1 MTNNAPLRGARSG
14 LTLIELIVVMIVIGL
29 LAGLVAPQILGRV
42 SDAKVTSA
50 RVQIELLG
58 SALENY
64 RLDNGLYP
72 TTAQGLAALR
82 AKPAGAPEPRNWR
95 GPYLRKAVPQ
105 DPWGRPYIYRS
116 PGESD
121 RSSFDL
127 LTLGRDGLKGGEGE
141 DSDFGSS

>member
-1 MTNNAPLRGARSG
+1 M
-14 LTLIELIVVMIVIGL
+14 IELIVVMIVIGL

-82 AKPAGAPEPRNWR
+82 AKPAGSPEPRNWR

-105 DPWGRPYIYRS
+105 DPRGRPYIYRN
-116 PGESD
+116 PGETD